1 MRTVIDAGITTSK
14 AFGKRRLEGCRF
26 SLWSKACRHLCLRD
40 ISFCAFCAW
49 LWQLFLNR
57 MRQKIQ
63 LKGLSPEQI
72 DRLLPEGL
80 ISLCWRGSV
89 AHGMYVPKSDP
100 DSIDDKDVMG
110 IYIGPLEHYLGFGR
124 KDVYEQWAG
133 EWDCVFYELRKFIGL
148 LLNCNPNVLSLLW
161 LKPNGIIYENE
172 IGTRLR
178 EHRDLFVTK
187 KAYHSFSGYAHAQ
200 FKKMISF
207 NQVAQALMTQLEE
220 QLTGLG
226 INPDSCDAGHALR
239 TFDGQ
244 PFVGATP
251 EMMEIVKR
259 YRGERRRYY
268 SGGYMGQKRRELVRR
283 VGYDAKNAA
292 HLIRLLRMGIEFLI
306 EGTMHVERVD
316 APELLEIKRG
326 AWPLEKVKAEA
337 ERLFQL
343 SQEAYVRS
351 SLPPEPD
358 RDRAERLCVQ
368 MISAYH
374 GL

>member
-1 MRTVIDAGITTSK
+1 MTT
-14 AFGKRRLEGCRF
+14 R
-26 SLWSKACRHLCLRD
+26 
-40 ISFCAFCAW
+40 
-49 LWQLFLNR
+49 
-57 MRQKIQ
+57 KIE
-63 LKGLSPEQI
+63 LKGLSQDQL

-110 IYIGPLEHYLGFGR
+110 VYIAPLEHYLGFGR
-124 KDVYEQWAG
+124 KDVYERWEG

-161 LKPNGIIYENE
+161 LKPNGIIYENGL
-172 IGTRLR
+172 GTRLR

-200 FKKMISF
+200 FKKMVSF
-207 NQVAQALMTQLEE
+207 NQEAQELMQQLED
-220 QLTGLG
+220 QLMFFG
-226 INPDSCDAGHALR
+226 IDPESCNAGDSLR
-239 TFDGQ
+239 TLDGR

-251 EMMEIVKR
+251 AMMEVVKR

-283 VGYDAKNAA
+283 IGYDAKNAA
-292 HLIRLLRMGIEFLI
+292 HLIRLLRMGIEFLT
-306 EGTMHVERVD
+306 EGTIYVERAD

-326 AWPLEKVKAEA
+326 GWPLEKVKVEA

-351 SLPPEPD
+351 TLPTEPD
-358 RDRAERLCVQ
+358 RAHAERMCVE
-368 MISAYH
+368 MISEYH
-374 GL
+374 KL

>member
-1 MRTVIDAGITTSK
+1 MTMR
-14 AFGKRRLEGCRF
+14 
-26 SLWSKACRHLCLRD
+26 
-40 ISFCAFCAW
+40 
-49 LWQLFLNR
+49 
-57 MRQKIQ
+57 KIE
-63 LKGLSPEQI
+63 LKGLSPDQV

-110 IYIGPLEHYLGFGR
+110 VYIAPLEHYLGFGR
-124 KDVYEQWAG
+124 QDVYEQWEG
-133 EWDCVFYELRKFIGL
+133 EWDCVFYELKKFIGL

-161 LKPNGIIYENE
+161 LKPNGIIYENAL
-172 IGTRLR
+172 GTRLR

-207 NQVAQALMTQLEE
+207 NQEAQELMQQLED
-220 QLTGLG
+220 QLVSFG
-226 INPDSCDAGHALR
+226 IDPESCDAGDSLR
-239 TFDGQ
+239 TLDGG
-244 PFVGATP
+244 PFVGATI
-251 EMMEIVKR
+251 EMMEVVKR

-292 HLIRLLRMGIEFLI
+292 HLIRLLRMGIEFLT
-306 EGTMHVERVD
+306 EGTIYVERAD
-316 APELLEIKRG
+316 APELLDIKRG
-326 AWPLEKVKAEA
+326 AWSLEKVKTEA

-351 SLPPEPD
+351 SLPAEPD
-358 RDRAERLCVQ
+358 RARAEKLCVE
-368 MISAYH
+368 MISEYH
-374 GL
+374 ARR

>member
-1 MRTVIDAGITTSK
+1 MTT
-14 AFGKRRLEGCRF
+14 
-26 SLWSKACRHLCLRD
+26 
-40 ISFCAFCAW
+40 
-49 LWQLFLNR
+49 NR
-57 MRQKIQ
+57 IE
-63 LKGLSPEQI
+63 LKNLSQDQI

-124 KDVYEQWAG
+124 KDVYEQWEG

-172 IGTRLR
+172 VGSRLR
-178 EHRDLFVTK
+178 AHRGLFVTK

-207 NQVAQALMTQLEE
+207 NQEAQALMKQLED
-220 QLTGLG
+220 QLTSFG
-226 INPDSCDAGHALR
+226 IDPDSCDAGHSLR
-239 TFDGQ
+239 TLNGE
-244 PFVGATP
+244 PFVGATT
-251 EMMEIVKR
+251 EMMEVVKR

-268 SGGYMGQKRRELVRR
+268 SGGYMGTKRRELVRR
-283 VGYDAKNAA
+283 IGYDAKNAA
-292 HLIRLLRMGIEFLI
+292 HLIRLLRMGIEFLT
-306 EGTMHVERVD
+306 EGILHVERAD
-316 APELLEIKRG
+316 APELLDIKRG
-326 AWPLEKVKAEA
+326 AWPLEKVKSEA

-351 SLPPEPD
+351 PLPAEPD
-358 RDRAERLCVQ
+358 TERAERLCVE

-374 GL
+374 QLSAVKL